1 MSEREEMRK
10 MAEGKD
16 KIYEQLIEEGI
27 ITREQLV
34 EVVTKDNEP
43 MSQTVPWNNGARL
56 KPINNKG
63 GFFR

>member
-16 KIYEQLIEEGI
+16 KIFEQLIEAGI
-27 ITREQLV
+27 ATREELV
-34 EVVTKDNEP
+34 EVVTKDNEL